1 MDEINK
7 CIDSLIKSA
16 VWDKLVEIA
25 KTTGKNAATKLCSEY
40 ASPDICETVIQT
52 IFEIGF

>member
-40 ASPDICETVIQT
+40 ASPDICKTVIQT